1 MELPLAKGFLSPANG
16 GNEGGVKT
24 IERRDSKNI
33 IIMANQ
39 LKYAFR
45 LTHIDNIQYIMSH
58 GLVRSVS
65 TLRDE
70 NYVPIGDVQ
79 VIQIRKDRKYHGYCL
94 SDYMPFYFG
103 PRSPML
109 YVIQHDFNGVRK
121 VVPENIVYCVVRIE
135 DIIKNN
141 ISCIFTDG
149 HALSSLTNY
158 YSKNELAI
166 LDRFIKYDDVYSAYW
181 NSEMDIDLKR
191 RKEAELLINDDLPVQ
206 YIRGFVV
213 YNETAKT
220 RLINIGVAAE
230 LIVVKPGFY
239 F

>member
-1 MELPLAKGFLSPANG
+1 
-16 GNEGGVKT
+16 
-24 IERRDSKNI
+24 
-33 IIMANQ
+33 MANQ

-70 NYVPIGDVQ
+70 NYVSIGDVQ

-109 YVIQHDFNGVRK
+109 YVIQHGFNGVRK

-135 DIIKNN
+135 DIIKNDV
-141 ISCIFTDG
+141 SCIFTDG

-158 YSKNELAI
+158 YGKNELSI
-166 LDRFIKYDDVYSAYW
+166 LDSFVKYDDVYSAYW

-206 YIRGFVV
+206 YIRG
-213 YNETAKT
+213 
-220 RLINIGVAAE
+220 L
-230 LIVVKPGFY
+230 
-239 F
+239 

>member
-1 MELPLAKGFLSPANG
+1 
-16 GNEGGVKT
+16 
-24 IERRDSKNI
+24 
-33 IIMANQ
+33 MANQ

-45 LTHIDNIQYIMSH
+45 LTHIDNIQYILSH

-70 NYVPIGDVQ
+70 NYVSIGDVQ

-109 YVIQHDFNGVRK
+109 YVIQHGFNGVRK
-121 VVPENIVYCVVRIE
+121 VAPENIVYCVVRIE
-135 DIIKNN
+135 DIIKNDVG
-141 ISCIFTDG
+141 CIFTDG

-158 YSKNELAI
+158 YGKNELAI